1 MGEAVWFF
9 SMGEGVHHV
18 SRDVYTRVEA
28 LFSPEPE
35 GWSVDGYPVTRCRDA
50 WGHTHRFLRTR
61 TLVSYDYAAY
71 LPVLRERF
79 AGADLAGEVTWHA
92 GDNAPDRVLTAHTI
106 GDVPSGVFCPSRPEV
121 LRNLLESLEDHAAAL
136 GLQGWRALPEA
147 THWSGSC
154 HGGNPADLSRY
165 PPMLVDMEL
174 GSTPEAWENPRAQEA
189 LARSLLE
196 ALRPRP
202 RMVHLLCLGGVHFE
216 PSFAEGATDRSRDL
230 GLGHVLPNQWIV
242 SGRYEDED
250 GPAKL
255 DAAAASVQ
263 GGVDAVVYHEGLKGC
278 YRQLCRDLG
287 ARLGVAVWKHR
298 GMRKGQKRAEGDC

>member
-106 GDVPSGVFCPSRPEV
+106 GDVPSGVFCSSRPEV

-136 GLQGWRALPEA
+136 GLEGWRALPEA

-165 PPMLVDMEL
+165 PSMLVDVEL
-174 GSTPEAWENPRAQEA
+174 GSTPDAWENPRAQEA

-202 RMVHLLCLGGVHFE
+202 RMVHLLCLGACTSSP
-216 PSFAEGATDRSRDL
+216 PSPRGPRTEAATWGWGTCCPTSGSCRGATRTRTAPPSWTPPRPPYRAGWTRWCTTRASRA
-230 GLGHVLPNQWIV
+230 VTASSAATWEPASPCP
-242 SGRYEDED
+242 SG
-250 GPAKL
+250 
-255 DAAAASVQ
+255 ST
-263 GGVDAVVYHEGLKGC
+263 GG
-278 YRQLCRDLG
+278 
-287 ARLGVAVWKHR
+287 
-298 GMRKGQKRAEGDC
+298 